1 MERAGPG
8 AAAER
13 RGRLQ
18 ENLAAQGWPQGPSAR
33 AFLKDQT
40 NLLNP
45 LSEPVSRRAQV
56 EKNQKDV
63 LGEAAKGAPR
73 DGKLGAKS
81 PRHADC
87 PARPMASK
95 ASQRAVAA
103 HPEPPRKST
112 KPPAGLGPSKSRPA
126 QPGGR
131 LPAPSSGRLNPAG
144 QRKPAEATVAAAAPP
159 TGSRRPAPGARGSRN
174 EGLQERLLSNKEN
187 VCAPASAR
195 PALSRVP
202 RSAGSNLGNKSVLA
216 PRQSSAAAPRTA
228 TGPKDGVHSR
238 RAEEEPGRE
247 KVSKALPGSKGASQ
261 KPSVRPQPVQPPR
274 VPTAAA
280 DLLPKN
286 PGANQGKTKT
296 ARERVGK
303 PLGAPA
309 AGSLQPQGRPPQ
321 IRRSP
326 AKPLGCS
333 NPQGPPNPKPI
344 WRPSGPGLWQK
355 PAAKGEAGRK
365 AAKVEPPAGAV
376 PQTQPRGAPGARP
389 RAMESGLKSGTDGVN
404 PGRPKAS
411 GVQARRVPKPP
422 TAADRKRQLEEWL
435 ASKGKTYKRPPMTL
449 LQKTPAKL
457 SSGNIKEEEEQED
470 LEQLLAEKINAI
482 LTECLELIEEGVR
495 AEELSAVLSRLP
507 QAEKFAKFWICKAK
521 LLARSGPFDVT
532 ELYKAAVCA
541 GAAPL
546 EELRRVVLD
555 MLKAANPAA
564 GGRNAGGPGAGE
576 PRTPGL
582 SEWQHAAATPCP
594 TASSFLPVSIKLQVT
609 SASRGRELLEA
620 PELKFLTPV
629 RRSLRIE
636 RAGKL
641 YPQMLKDHDPV
652 VSSLREVLVAEE
664 ETRFL
669 FRKNKALPEVAELE
683 GLSLYPPGCC

>member
-1 MERAGPG
+1 MASGFVFRAWSESGQSGAPEPCEQGVPDPGG
-8 AAAER
+8 AADGSLNPWQEISSLFSTGTR
-13 RGRLQ
+13 RGEDWSPAPVLAGAVSRFSCQRLWHRGPWRGHP
-18 ENLAAQGWPQGPSAR
+18 LCWQGWGGSERSGFAR
-33 AFLKDQT
+33 AE
-40 NLLNP
+40 
-45 LSEPVSRRAQV
+45 LSSGLRFALSRQV

-131 LPAPSSGRLNPAG
+131 LTAPSSGRLNPAG
-144 QRKPAEATVAAAAPP
+144 QRKPTEATVAAAAPP

-174 EGLQERLLSNKEN
+174 EGLQDRLLSNKEN

-216 PRQSSAAAPRTA
+216 PRQSSAAAPRTT

-247 KVSKALPGSKGASQ
+247 KVGKALPGSKGASQ

-280 DLLPKN
+280 DSLPKN

-303 PLGAPA
+303 PLGATA

-333 NPQGPPNPKPI
+333 NPQGPPKPI

-355 PAAKGEAGRK
+355 PAVKGEAGRK

-422 TAADRKRQLEEWL
+422 TAADRK
-435 ASKGKTYKRPPMTL
+435 
-449 LQKTPAKL
+449 
-457 SSGNIKEEEEQED
+457 
-470 LEQLLAEKINAI
+470 
-482 LTECLELIEEGVR
+482 
-495 AEELSAVLSRLP
+495 
-507 QAEKFAKFWICKAK
+507 
-521 LLARSGPFDVT
+521 
-532 ELYKAAVCA
+532 
-541 GAAPL
+541 
-546 EELRRVVLD
+546 
-555 MLKAANPAA
+555 
-564 GGRNAGGPGAGE
+564 
-576 PRTPGL
+576 
-582 SEWQHAAATPCP
+582 
-594 TASSFLPVSIKLQVT
+594 
-609 SASRGRELLEA
+609 
-620 PELKFLTPV
+620 
-629 RRSLRIE
+629 
-636 RAGKL
+636 
-641 YPQMLKDHDPV
+641 
-652 VSSLREVLVAEE
+652 
-664 ETRFL
+664 
-669 FRKNKALPEVAELE
+669 
-683 GLSLYPPGCC
+683 